1 MQQQMRIHLR
11 GLLRGRTAGRC
22 PKNRLLTGVCHGKI
36 QSRGLVR
43 LMSRDVEEGCFGG
56 SEEVIG
62 EAFESWE
69 AAAKAGAQYCSEL
82 PYRYRI
88 EQDDLD

>member
-1 MQQQMRIHLR
+1 MEKFKVVVWCDSCR
-11 GLLRGRTAGRC
+11 G
-22 PKNRLLTGVCHGKI
+22 
-36 QSRGLVR
+36 
-43 LMSRDVEEGCFGG
+43 DVEEGCFGG

-69 AAAKAGAQYCSEL
+69 AAAKAGAQSCGEL